1 MKVNK
6 FRKKWLILPAFQ
18 LHFMNHLTI
27 LFAITIMIF
36 IGHTFYYFQ
45 ELRNLGFLAQL
56 PPDHIYYS
64 FIDSVAEKYLITS
77 ISALCIAGVL
87 FYAFGVYYSNKI
99 AGPIYR
105 FTKSLDE
112 LQKDPK
118 AKVSFKIR
126 KDDYFKELSEKL
138 EVAIN
143 KNDQH

>member
-1 MKVNK
+1 
-6 FRKKWLILPAFQ
+6 
-18 LHFMNHLTI
+18 
-27 LFAITIMIF
+27 MIF
-36 IGHTFYYFQ
+36 IGHTFYYFH
-45 ELRNLGFLAQL
+45 ELRDLGISAQL
-56 PPDHIYYS
+56 PANHVYYS

-87 FYAFGVYYSNKI
+87 FYVFGVYYSNKI

-112 LQKDPK
+112 LQKDPQ

-138 EVAIN
+138 EVVINKN